1 MLPARKQVAVGLLA
15 VLGLGSVVL
24 AGSNPTKKESPTACS
39 RHGTEIDFF
48 PSPSEAAAA
57 AKKAEKLVFVLH
69 VSGHFETPEFT

>member
-1 MLPARKQVAVGLLA
+1 MLPAPKQVVVGLIA
-15 VLGLGSVVL
+15 VFGLGSVVW
-24 AGSNPTKKESPTACS
+24 AGSKPTNKENRTACS